1 MWGREAYA
9 RWAPAGCP
17 WSPWVKPTLFAQD
30 PSQFDL
36 ATSSITSAELPIT
49 PASALTQFASS
60 TVPAEQPAVIPL
72 REDQLEYIPRADG
85 KTLIV
90 AELPG
95 VNSVQLATMLA
106 MDSRFAVDRWRPV
119 PLFNATHDTKAEVPQ
134 VPIIRAMMAA
144 TDELAFA
151 SIPLNAPP
159 VFLLD
164 AGRKGRR
171 GSPPPGTFDNRSI
184 VFPQDFPSGNL
195 LLSMGI
201 ENALVLV
208 NGSTTLSDDLAHV
221 LRRWQEAGIRMTHDN
236 IDTSD
241 PPEIFDV
248 PRPSGF
254 RNLMYRALASM
265 GLQRNSA
272 GGFGARVPVPSQGG
286 HGYGLG
292 FG

>member
-60 TVPAEQPAVIPL
+60 TVPAEQGAVIPL

-95 VNSVQLATMLA
+95 VNSVQLGTMLA

-151 SIPLNAPP
+151 SIPPNAPP

-221 LRRWQEAGIRMTHDN
+221 VAPLARGGNPDLSRQHRHAGPAGDFRC
-236 IDTSD
+236 
-241 PPEIFDV
+241 PQA
-248 PRPSGF
+248 SGF

-265 GLQRNSA
+265 GLHRNSA